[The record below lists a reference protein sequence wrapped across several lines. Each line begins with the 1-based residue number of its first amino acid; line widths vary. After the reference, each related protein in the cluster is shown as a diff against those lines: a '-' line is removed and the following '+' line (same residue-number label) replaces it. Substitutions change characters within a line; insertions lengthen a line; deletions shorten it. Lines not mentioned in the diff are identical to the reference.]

1 MSHPLSRRIF
11 LKSGALALASLG
23 LAPTF
28 GPDFLREVAFA
39 AEPNRLKTGTG
50 GKRVLICIFLRGAVD
65 GLSVAAPH
73 GDADYYKLRKV
84 GNGGIALPRTG
95 AGALLDLDGQFGL
108 HPALGALKPLYDAGH
123 FAPIHAVGSPNA
135 TRSHFDAQD
144 YMESAIPGNKSGA
157 DGWLTRAIGNCPEDA
172 RNAAAKIERARIR
185 SVAMTAQLPRSM
197 AGDNAALAIANLR
210 DFGVGKTLP
219 MITRRNRR
227 GAVSAVPAAG
237 NAAGSDASAGF
248 EALYAGAV
256 GDVLH
261 GTSEETFDAL
271 KLLGGIDAAA
281 YKPSGG
287 AIYPRGS
294 FGDSLQG
301 LAQLIKAD
309 VGLEIGF
316 AEAGGWDTH
325 VNQGN
330 AQGALA
336 RRLQELGDGIAAL
349 WNDLGDRMNDVT
361 ILTMS
366 EFGRTARQNG
376 DGGTD
381 HGHGTCFLALG
392 GSINGGKVLGQWP
405 GLGLEQLHEQRDLAV
420 TTDFRSVFGE
430 IAAKHLGVQ
439 DLGAVFPGFEG
450 TAKDFRGVMKI

>member
-1 MSHPLSRRIF
+1 MSQPLSRRIF
-11 LKSGALALASLG
+11 LKSGALAVASLG

-28 GPDFLREVAFA
+28 GPHFLRDVAFA
-39 AEPNRLKTGTG
+39 AEPNRLSGKSG
-50 GKRVLICIFLRGAVD
+50 GKKVLICIFLRGAVD
-65 GLSVAAPH
+65 GLSVIAPH
-73 GDADYYKLRKV
+73 GDPAYYQLRSV

-108 HPALGALKPLYDAGH
+108 HPSLRALKPLYDAGH
-123 FAPIHAVGSPNA
+123 FAAIHGVGSPNA

-144 YMESAIPGNKSGA
+144 YMESAIPGDKSGT
-157 DGWLTRAIGNCPEDA
+157 DGWLTRAINNCPEDA
-172 RNAAAKIERARIR
+172 RNAAAKIQRAQIR
-185 SVAMTAQLPRSM
+185 SVSMTAQLPRAMS
-197 AGDNAALAIANLR
+197 GDDSALAIANLS
-210 DFGVGKTLP
+210 DFGVGKMLP
-219 MITRRNRR
+219 VSTGKRNRR
-227 GAVSAVPAAG
+227 QNGGMAPTGGADS
-237 NAAGSDASAGF
+237 SAGF

-261 GTSEETFDAL
+261 GTGEETFDAL
-271 KLLGGIDAAA
+271 KLLGGIDAKNYRPAA
-281 YKPSGG
+281 G
-287 AIYPRGS
+287 ANYPRTS
-294 FGDSLQG
+294 FGTSLQG
-301 LAQLIKAD
+301 LAQLIKAN

-330 AQGALA
+330 AGGQLA

-376 DGGTD
+376 NGGTD

-392 GSINGGKVLGQWP
+392 GAVNGGKVLGEWP
-405 GLGLEQLHEQRDLAV
+405 GMAPEQLNEGRDLAV

-430 IAAKHLGVQ
+430 IATKHLGIR
-439 DLGAVFPGFEG
+439 DLNAVFPKFDN
-450 TAKDFRGVMKI
+450 KISDFRGVMKV